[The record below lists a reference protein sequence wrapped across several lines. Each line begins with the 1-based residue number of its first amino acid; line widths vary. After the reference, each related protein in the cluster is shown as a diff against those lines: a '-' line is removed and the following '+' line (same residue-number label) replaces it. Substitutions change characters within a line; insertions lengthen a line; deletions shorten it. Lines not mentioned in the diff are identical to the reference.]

1 MQNGIVVAQ
10 TEITGNMYSFT
21 DIVAGTYD
29 LVIERANHLPYTITG
44 IPVETTDVDLTNHL
58 NSAISNA
65 ALPAG
70 DINGDNCIDLQDL
83 ILLTSA
89 DTFNKPYASAA
100 VKAADVNGDQI
111 IDLKDLIIITSV
123 QNFNKSAPVVA
134 FDELVG

>member
-1 MQNGIVVAQ
+1 M
-10 TEITGNMYSFT
+10 
-21 DIVAGTYD
+21 
-29 LVIERANHLPYTITG
+29 
-44 IPVETTDVDLTNHL
+44 
-58 NSAISNA
+58 
-65 ALPAG
+65 
-70 DINGDNCIDLQDL
+70 QDL